1 MAKRHGGFH
10 CSATCFKTTTEQQR
24 SLDFAVMV
32 LSAMLTPAYF
42 ATSYSTHIIIEN
54 GYIKVSTP
62 QPSISSSLDVL
73 PKYSPV
79 AMTTAET
86 TILPINITST
96 LSTKDLVETL
106 SLPLQIILSTV
117 MIVILLLAF
126 LGNFV
131 VCLMVYQKAAMRSA
145 INILLASLAFADL
158 LLSVLNM
165 PFALVT
171 IITTEWI
178 FGDVFCRVSA
188 MFFWLFVME
197 GVAILLIISIDR
209 FLIIVQKQ
217 DKLNPYR
224 AKILIVIS
232 WATSFCVAFPLAVGS
247 PHLQVPSRAPQCVFG
262 YTTNSGYKAYVIL
275 VVLIFFFIP
284 FFVMLYSFMGILN
297 TVRHNAVRIHSH
309 PDSICLSQA
318 SKLGLMSLQRP
329 FQMNIDISFKTRA
342 FTTILVLFVVF
353 IFCWAPFTTY
363 SLVATFNNDFYNKH
377 NFFEISTWL
386 LWLCYL
392 KSALNPIIYYWR
404 IKKFRDACLDLM
416 PKYFKFLPQLPGH
429 TRRRI
434 RPSAIYVCGE
444 HRSVV

>member
-1 MAKRHGGFH
+1 MKYGTALAHFCTLRVGLLLTPGRMVF
-10 CSATCFKTTTEQQR
+10 SA
-24 SLDFAVMV
+24 V
-32 LSAMLTPAYF
+32 LTPAQPGTSNGTFVVYENIYF
-42 ATSYSTHIIIEN
+42 NFTTLQSEFRGAM
-54 GYIKVSTP
+54 
-62 QPSISSSLDVL
+62 DL
-73 PKYSPV
+73 PLKYNPGTV
-79 AMTTAET
+79 VTTQM
-86 TILPINITST
+86 ST
-96 LSTKDLVETL
+96 LLVNSSVTRLTQDASESL
-106 SLPLQIILSTV
+106 SLPLQIILSAI
-117 MIVILLLAF
+117 MIFILLLSF

-145 INILLASLAFADL
+145 INILLASLAFADML
-158 LLSVLNM
+158 LAVLNM

-171 IITTEWI
+171 IIMTQWI
-178 FGDVFCRVSA
+178 FGDIFCRVSA

-232 WATSFCVAFPLAVGS
+232 WAASFCVAFPLAVGN
-247 PHLQVPSRAPQCVFG
+247 PNLQVPSRAPQCVFG
-262 YTTNSGYKAYVIL
+262 YTTNPGYQAYVIL
-275 VVLIFFFIP
+275 VALLFFFIP
-284 FFVMLYSFMGILN
+284 FMVMLYSFMGILN

-309 PDSICLSQA
+309 PDSICLRQA

-329 FQMNIDISFKTRA
+329 FQMNIDMSFKTRA
-342 FTTILVLFVVF
+342 FTTILILFVVF
-353 IFCWAPFTTY
+353 IFCWAPFTAY
-363 SLVATFNNDFYNKH
+363 SLVATFNSHFYYKH

-392 KSALNPIIYYWR
+392 KSALNPLIYYWR

-444 HRSVV
+444 HRSAV

>member
-1 MAKRHGGFH
+1 MEYGSVCARYR
-10 CSATCFKTTTEQQR
+10 ALRVDPVLTPQR
-24 SLDFAVMV
+24 MV
-32 LSAMLTPAYF
+32 FSVVLTPAPPR
-42 ATSYSTHIIIEN
+42 TSNGTFVIYEN
-54 GYIKVSTP
+54 IYTNFTTP
-62 QPSISSSLDVL
+62 QSLFRGAMDL
-73 PKYSPV
+73 PLKYSPGATV
-79 AMTTAET
+79 TTG
-86 TILPINITST
+86 TST
-96 LSTKDLVETL
+96 LVLNHSVTRPAQGASESLN
-106 SLPLQIILSTV
+106 LPLQIFLSAV
-117 MIVILLLAF
+117 MILILLLSF
-126 LGNFV
+126 LGNLV
-131 VCLMVYQKAAMRSA
+131 VCFMVYQKAAMRSA
-145 INILLASLAFADL
+145 INILLASLAFADML
-158 LLSVLNM
+158 LAVLNM
-165 PFALVT
+165 PFALIT
-171 IITTEWI
+171 IITTQWI
-178 FGDVFCRVSA
+178 FGDTFCRVSA

-232 WATSFCVAFPLAVGS
+232 WATSFCLAFPLAVGN
-247 PHLQVPSRAPQCVFG
+247 PNLQVPSRAPQCVFG
-262 YTTNSGYKAYVIL
+262 YTTNRGYQAYVVL

-329 FQMNIDISFKTRA
+329 FQMNIDMSFKTRA
-342 FTTILVLFVVF
+342 FTTILILFVVF
-353 IFCWAPFTTY
+353 ILCWAPFTTY
-363 SLVATFNNDFYNKH
+363 SLVATFNSHFYHKR

-392 KSALNPIIYYWR
+392 KSALNPLIYYWR
-404 IKKFRDACLDLM
+404 IKKFRDACLDLV

>member
-1 MAKRHGGFH
+1 
-10 CSATCFKTTTEQQR
+10 
-24 SLDFAVMV
+24 MV
-32 LSAMLTPAYF
+32 FSAMLTLAHSGTSNATFIVYENAYTNF
-42 ATSYSTHIIIEN
+42 T
-54 GYIKVSTP
+54 TP
-62 QPSISSSLDVL
+62 QFLLHSGTTQPLRYSSGAVL
-73 PKYSPV
+73 TERNTFLV
-79 AMTTAET
+79 NTTA
-86 TILPINITST
+86 ILPSQEVFK
-96 LSTKDLVETL
+96 SL
-106 SLPLQIILSTV
+106 SLPLQIILSAA
-117 MIVILLLAF
+117 MIFILLVSF

-158 LLSVLNM
+158 LLAVLNM
-165 PFALVT
+165 PFALIT
-171 IITTEWI
+171 IITTQWV
-178 FGDVFCRVSA
+178 FGDIFCRVSA
-188 MFFWLFVME
+188 MFFWLFVIE

-209 FLIIVQKQ
+209 FLIIVQRQ

-232 WATSFCVAFPLAVGS
+232 WAASFVVAFPLSVGN
-247 PHLQVPSRAPQCVFG
+247 PNLQTPSRAPQCVFG
-262 YTTNSGYKAYVIL
+262 YSTSPGYRAYVIVIL
-275 VVLIFFFIP
+275 LISFFIP
-284 FFVMLYSFMGILN
+284 FLVMLYSFMGILN

-329 FQMNIDISFKTRA
+329 FQMNIDMSFKTRA
-342 FTTILVLFVVF
+342 FTTILILFLVF
-353 IFCWAPFTTY
+353 IVCWAPFTTY
-363 SLVATFNNDFYNKH
+363 SLIATFNSHFYYKH

-392 KSALNPIIYYWR
+392 KSALNPLIYYWR
-404 IKKFRDACLDLM
+404 IKKFHDACLDLM
-416 PKYFKFLPQLPGH
+416 PRFFKFLPQLPGH

>member
-1 MAKRHGGFH
+1 
-10 CSATCFKTTTEQQR
+10 
-24 SLDFAVMV
+24 MV
-32 LSAMLTPAYF
+32 FSAMLTPSHPV
-42 ATSYSTHIIIEN
+42 TSYSTHIIYVN
-54 GYIKVSTP
+54 GYTNLTTP
-62 QPSISSSLDVL
+62 SFRGNLDIP

-79 AMTTAET
+79 AMTTA
-86 TILPINITST
+86 ST
-96 LSTKDLVETL
+96 LPVNTTVSTTQAPKEVYETL
-106 SLPLQIILSTV
+106 NLPLQIILSAL
-117 MIVILLLAF
+117 MIIILLLSF

-131 VCLMVYQKAAMRSA
+131 VCLMVYQKSAMRSA

-158 LLSVLNM
+158 LLSILNM
-165 PFALVT
+165 PFALIT
-171 IITTEWI
+171 IIITEWI
-178 FGDVFCRVSA
+178 FGEVFCRVSA
-188 MFFWLFVME
+188 MFFWLFVIE

-224 AKILIVIS
+224 AKILIMIS
-232 WATSFCVAFPLAVGS
+232 WATSLCIAFPLSVGN
-247 PHLQVPSRAPQCVFG
+247 PQLQVPSRAPQCVFG
-262 YTTNSGYKAYVIL
+262 YTTNAGYKAYVIL

-284 FFVMLYSFMGILN
+284 FMVMLYAFMGILN

-342 FTTILVLFVVF
+342 FTTILILFVVF
-353 IFCWAPFTTY
+353 IVCWAPFATY
-363 SLVATFNNDFYNKH
+363 SLVATFNSDFYNKS

>member
-1 MAKRHGGFH
+1 
-10 CSATCFKTTTEQQR
+10 
-24 SLDFAVMV
+24 MV
-32 LSAMLTPAYF
+32 FSAMLTLAHSGTSNATFIVYENAYTNF
-42 ATSYSTHIIIEN
+42 TTPPFLLHSGTTQPLRYNSGAVLTTERSTFLVN
-54 GYIKVSTP
+54 
-62 QPSISSSLDVL
+62 
-73 PKYSPV
+73 
-79 AMTTAET
+79 TTA
-86 TILPINITST
+86 ILPSQEVFR
-96 LSTKDLVETL
+96 SL
-106 SLPLQIILSTV
+106 SLPLQVILSAA
-117 MIVILLLAF
+117 MIFILFVSF

-158 LLSVLNM
+158 LLAVLNM
-165 PFALVT
+165 PFALIT
-171 IITTEWI
+171 IITTQWI
-178 FGDVFCRVSA
+178 FGDIFCRVSA
-188 MFFWLFVME
+188 MFFWLFVIE

-209 FLIIVQKQ
+209 FLIIVQRQ

-232 WATSFCVAFPLAVGS
+232 WAASFVVAFPLSVGN
-247 PHLQVPSRAPQCVFG
+247 PNLQIPSRAPQCVFG
-262 YTTNSGYKAYVIL
+262 YSTSPGYRAYVIVIL
-275 VVLIFFFIP
+275 LISFFIP
-284 FFVMLYSFMGILN
+284 FLVMLYSFMGILN

-329 FQMNIDISFKTRA
+329 FQMNIDMSFKTRA
-342 FTTILVLFVVF
+342 FTTILILFLVF
-353 IFCWAPFTTY
+353 IVCWAPFTTY
-363 SLVATFNNDFYNKH
+363 SLIATFNSNFYYKH

-392 KSALNPIIYYWR
+392 KSALNPLIYYWR
-404 IKKFRDACLDLM
+404 IKKFHDACLDLM
-416 PKYFKFLPQLPGH
+416 PRFFKFLPQLPGH

>member
-1 MAKRHGGFH
+1 
-10 CSATCFKTTTEQQR
+10 
-24 SLDFAVMV
+24 MV
-32 LSAMLTPAYF
+32 FSAMLTPAHPM
-42 ATSYSTHIIIEN
+42 TSYSTHVLYEN
-54 GYIKVSTP
+54 GYTNITTP
-62 QPSISSSLDVL
+62 QSSFRGSLDL
-73 PKYSPV
+73 PPKYVPV
-79 AMTTAET
+79 AMTTAGTLPLNT
-86 TILPINITST
+86 TASTST
-96 LSTKDLVETL
+96 QSTKDNLDTL
-106 SLPLQIILSTV
+106 NLPLQIILSSV
-117 MIVILLLAF
+117 MIIILLLSL

-158 LLSVLNM
+158 LLSILNM
-165 PFALVT
+165 PFALIT
-171 IITTEWI
+171 IIVTEWI
-178 FGDVFCRVSA
+178 FGEVFCRVSA
-188 MFFWLFVME
+188 MFFWLFVIE

-232 WATSFCVAFPLAVGS
+232 WATSFCVAFPLAVGN
-247 PHLQVPSRAPQCVFG
+247 PQLHVPSRAPQCVFG
-262 YTTNSGYKAYVIL
+262 YTTNAGYKAYVIL
-275 VVLIFFFIP
+275 IVLIFFFIP
-284 FFVMLYSFMGILN
+284 FMVMLYAFMGILN

-342 FTTILVLFVVF
+342 FTTILILFIVF
-353 IFCWAPFTTY
+353 IVCWAPFTTY
-363 SLVATFNNDFYNKH
+363 SLVATFNGDFYKKN